1 LLLDTKIY
9 EKCDAFFVD
18 FGESSEEGGLDTKIR
33 VELHAL
39 VEKLLHYNKPIIAN
53 SLMSWNALELV
64 VSSGIAY
71 VSSDIFAPYDAMF
84 RPINDKALDRLKAM
98 KERK

>member
-1 LLLDTKIY
+1 MNRASKSRSSSRGRPCSSIPKIY

-64 VSSGIAY
+64 V
-71 VSSDIFAPYDAMF
+71 
-84 RPINDKALDRLKAM
+84 
-98 KERK
+98 